1 MRQDEVNQ
9 KVNDVIGKYSYNL
22 NKKEIEKKVNQII
35 SSINPFS
42 YSEFENDID
51 YILFSAQKYMDKSW
65 ETTRGNIFEEI
76 PDEPYEL
83 IGQPLNFKINIKE
96 AKDLP
101 ENFCRD
107 VQVEYTSFYD
117 NIVHRTKVVKDKN
130 KNPVFDEFFEHRIEY
145 LTKDDIDLL
154 LKEKVLIQ

>member
-1 MRQDEVNQ
+1 MN
-9 KVNDVIGKYSYNL
+9 NPTTSS
-22 NKKEIEKKVNQII
+22 II
-35 SSINPFS
+35 SSNGQCLGS
-42 YSEFENDID
+42 LVNDIIPVD
-51 YILFSAQKYMDKSW
+51 DD
-65 ETTRGNIFEEI
+65 GNIFEEI

-107 VQVEYTSFYD
+107 VQAEYTSFYD
-117 NIVHRTKVVKDKN
+117 NIVHKTKIVKEKN

-154 LKEKVLIQ
+154 LKEKVIIIIKFSFASGYMHSKK

>member
-1 MRQDEVNQ
+1 LKNDEDPLWDEPKPTILGYTFYKLEPLAYLMN
-9 KVNDVIGKYSYNL
+9 NPTTSS
-22 NKKEIEKKVNQII
+22 II
-35 SSINPFS
+35 SCNGQCLGSLVT
-42 YSEFENDID
+42 DIIPVD
-51 YILFSAQKYMDKSW
+51 DD
-65 ETTRGNIFEEI
+65 GNMFEEI

-107 VQVEYTSFYD
+107 VLVEYTSFYD

-154 LKEKVLIQ
+154 LKEKVKIY